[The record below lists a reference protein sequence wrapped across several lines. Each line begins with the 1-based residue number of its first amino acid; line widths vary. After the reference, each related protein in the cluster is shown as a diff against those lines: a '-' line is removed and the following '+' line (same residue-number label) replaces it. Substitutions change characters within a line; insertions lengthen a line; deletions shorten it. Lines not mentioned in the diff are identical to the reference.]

1 VSPSFLI
8 IIILVALVG
17 AGFWYEVCL
26 KKAKAQRALLLVKVD
41 ARIALYA
48 AQNPAWKTLL
58 ADFNYVSLRQHV
70 MALVFFRDPYKLYPN
85 TIQQLI

>member
-1 VSPSFLI
+1 MSLSFLI
-8 IIILVALVG
+8 VIILVALVG

-26 KKAKAQRALLLVKVD
+26 RKAKAQRADLLNKVN

-58 ADFNYVSLRQHV
+58 ADFNYVSQGQHV
-70 MALVFFRDPYKLYPN
+70 MALMLFRDPYKLYPN